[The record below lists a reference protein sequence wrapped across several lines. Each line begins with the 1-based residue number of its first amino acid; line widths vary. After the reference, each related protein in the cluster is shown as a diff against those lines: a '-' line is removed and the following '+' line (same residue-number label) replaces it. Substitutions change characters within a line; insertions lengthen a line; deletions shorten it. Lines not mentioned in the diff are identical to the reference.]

1 MYETI
6 YLALHAIVAP
16 AWILLAVAP
25 GWRWTQRLVHAALI
39 PLVLCAIYL
48 AFLTAA
54 IGFGQ
59 ADPDAGMSTLAGVM
73 ALFSHPV
80 GALTGWTHFL
90 VYDLFVGAWIVRD
103 ARRHGIAHWIVLPAL
118 FLSLMFGPLGLLL
131 YLLIR
136 KFSGKGGWS
145 LDEAAVG

>member
-1 MYETI
+1 MYENI
-6 YLALHAIVAP
+6 YLALHAIVFP
-16 AWILLAVAP
+16 AWALLAIAP

-39 PLVLCAIYL
+39 PLVMGAVYL

-59 ADPDAGMSTLAGVM
+59 SDPQAGMGTLAGVM

-90 VYDLFVGAWIVRD
+90 VFDLFVGAWISRD
-103 ARRHGIAHWIVLPAL
+103 ARRCGIAHWVVLPAL

-131 YLLIR
+131 YLLVR
-136 KFSGKGGWS
+136 KVSGKGGWS
-145 LDEAAVG
+145 LSETVPG